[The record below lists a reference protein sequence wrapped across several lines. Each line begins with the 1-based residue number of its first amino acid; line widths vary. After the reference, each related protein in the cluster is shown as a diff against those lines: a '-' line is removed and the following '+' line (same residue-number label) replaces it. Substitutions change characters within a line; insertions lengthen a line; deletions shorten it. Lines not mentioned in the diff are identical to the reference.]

1 LHVDLVSLETELR
14 CWLDEVGY
22 ASWDPYDGLS
32 CGAPWSIMRRS
43 RLAAR
48 AWTQFIKSSPIN
60 VRPLFGIRPRVL
72 SKSLSDLASAALLR
86 HRLEIDPQALS
97 AAHQFLER
105 LRTEVRPGFSGACW
119 ALATP
124 YVTRYID
131 SGPNEP
137 NLFWTLNAAVS
148 FLEAY
153 ELEGRAADLEL
164 ARSSVDFIVRD
175 LGFVDEGDNG
185 VWFRYFTGHDAVVY
199 NVAALTGA
207 LLERVARHTGER
219 NLEAL
224 GGRALRFVLRHQN
237 ADGSWY
243 YARGSQ
249 GRWVDGFHTGYVLEA
264 LLQSARVHDRDE
276 VRRGLQRGVE
286 FYLQNMFTPEHLPRY
301 TADSLYP
308 IEVQNCAQA
317 IQTLAKL
324 CWLDRAFLTRAED
337 VTQAVVDSL
346 YRRVRSGERPAG
358 YFLTSRGRWFRN
370 ALPMVR
376 WGEAPMLL
384 ALTYLLAA
392 RHGLPPS
399 WEQTPAR
406 SGDARA
412 GTS

>member
-1 LHVDLVSLETELR
+1 VIAVELVVVEAELR
-14 CWLDEVGY
+14 RWLDEAGY

-32 CGAPWSIMRRS
+32 CSTPWSLVRRS

-48 AWTQFIKSSPIN
+48 VWTQCIKSSPIN
-60 VRPLFGIRPRVL
+60 LRPLFGIRPRVL
-72 SKSLSDLASAALLR
+72 TKSLSDLASAAIMR
-86 HRLEIDPQALS
+86 HRLGIDPLARS
-97 AAHQFLER
+97 AAHDFLAR
-105 LRTEVRPGFSGACW
+105 LRAEVRPGYSGACW

-131 SGPNEP
+131 SGPNQP

-153 ELEGRAADLEL
+153 ELEGRATDLDL
-164 ARSSVDFIVRD
+164 ARSACDFIRRD
-175 LGFVDEGDNG
+175 LGSVDEGERG
-185 VWFRYFTGHDAVVY
+185 VWFRYFVGHDAVVY

-207 LLERVARHTGER
+207 LFERVARHTGEPD
-219 NLEAL
+219 LATIGE
-224 GGRALRFVLRHQN
+224 RALHFVLQHQN
-237 ADGSWY
+237 PDGSWY
-243 YARGSQ
+243 YARGAA

-264 LLQSARVHDRDE
+264 LLQSALVHGRDD
-276 VRRGLQRGVE
+276 VRAGLHRGVE
-286 FYLQNMFTPEHLPRY
+286 FYLKNMFTPAHLPRY

-324 CWLDRAFLTRAED
+324 CWLDRDILTRAEG
-337 VTQAVVDSL
+337 VTQAVVASL
-346 YRRVRSGERPAG
+346 YHRVRSGERPAG

-392 RHGLPPS
+392 RRGLPPS
-399 WEQTPAR
+399 WEQAPAR
-406 SGDARA
+406 PGDARA
-412 GTS
+412 TT